1 LARPSRALVRT
12 TAVLVVLL
20 LLLGGLTFA
29 ASTFADQLTAPPTV
43 RPFEPDSTIVAAD
56 DTTVT
61 LPAEGFAG
69 QPGRWGLQLPQQRHA
84 VMGEEVARDD
94 DTVTRTWDDF
104 VGIAPQAGEPVRVDE
119 FVWVGTPSARDLP
132 FEDVTV
138 DGPLGP
144 MDAWWV
150 PADGEPVGTVVF
162 VHGRGGTREEALRF
176 LPAMV
181 DAGWD
186 VLVQTYRGDA
196 GAPGWPDGR
205 VRYGST
211 EWADVDAA
219 VTYTADRVGEE
230 RPLVLFGVSMGGALV
245 AQHLDRAPSAALV
258 DGVVLDSPLLSMDA
272 LLDLQAGLNGVPS
285 WAEPVLL
292 GPVQWV
298 ADLRYGLDAGALEQT
313 DADATFSDLP
323 VLLFHGDA
331 DGFVPAEPSAA
342 FAANH
347 PQVQYERVPDAGH
360 VRSWNLDPPRY
371 DAELVAFLDQLA

>member
-1 LARPSRALVRT
+1 MARPSSFPLRT
-12 TAVLVVLL
+12 SAVLVVLL
-20 LLLGGLTFA
+20 LLLGGVAFG

-43 RPFEPDSTIVAAD
+43 RPFEPDSSITAAAD
-56 DTTVT
+56 STVT

-69 QPGRWGLQLPQQRHA
+69 QQGRWGLQLPQQRHA
-84 VMGEEVARDD
+84 VLGEEVARGA
-94 DTVTRTWDDF
+94 DTVTRTFDDV
-104 VGIAPQAGEPVRVDE
+104 VGVAPQAGEPVRVDE
-119 FVWVGTPSARDLP
+119 FVWVGTPSTRDLP
-132 FEDVTV
+132 FEDVPV

-162 VHGRGGTREEALRF
+162 VHGRGATREEALRF
-176 LPAMV
+176 LPALV
-181 DAGWD
+181 GAGWD
-186 VLVQTYRGDA
+186 VLVQTYRGDV
-196 GAPGWPDGR
+196 GAPPLPDGR
-205 VRYGST
+205 LRYGST

-219 VTYTADRVGEE
+219 VAYVTDRVGGD

-245 AQHLDRAPSAALV
+245 GQHLGRAPNAELV

-285 WAEPVLL
+285 WAEPLLL

-298 ADLRYGLDAGALEQT
+298 ADLRYGLDSGALEQT
-313 DADATFSDLP
+313 GPDAAFSDLP

-331 DGFVPAEPSAA
+331 DGFVPAEPSVT

-347 PQVQYERVPDAGH
+347 PQVQYERVPEAGH
-360 VRSWNLDPPRY
+360 VRSWNLDPQRY
-371 DAELVAFLDQLA
+371 DAALVAFLDQLA